1 MRTGKRENI
10 LKYQSTEKTHATF
23 KPKKRFPIFVNDIHF
38 LTTRAGWKLSKVFN
52 YYMFEQEPFKK
63 DYKLGYEKAR
73 QEAVAR
79 GNDVQANFWKLLNN
93 ANIGFDCNDN

>member
-1 MRTGKRENI
+1 
-10 LKYQSTEKTHATF
+10 
-23 KPKKRFPIFVNDIHF
+23 
-38 LTTRAGWKLSKVFN
+38 
-52 YYMFEQEPFKK
+52 MFEQEPFKK

-93 ANIGFDCNDN
+93 ANIGFDCNDNWK